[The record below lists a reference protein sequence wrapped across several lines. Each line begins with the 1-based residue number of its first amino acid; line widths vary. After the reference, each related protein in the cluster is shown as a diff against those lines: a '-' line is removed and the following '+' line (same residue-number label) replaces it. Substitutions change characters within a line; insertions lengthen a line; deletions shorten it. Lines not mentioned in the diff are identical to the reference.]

1 MLALAT
7 SASASSILI
16 HHVEVPHAR
25 PIGESRA
32 ASRLVDPEWPATSP
46 FAAADLRP
54 LDASPDRLFYL
65 LPRFVQHVDDAAR
78 RSLQRY
84 YTALFA
90 TAEADAPILDLCSSW
105 TSHFPENLAP
115 ERRVV
120 AVGMNPLELGKN
132 PSATEWRV
140 QNLNDDPTLPYED
153 NSFAFVTCALSI
165 DYMTKPLALLAE
177 VARVLR
183 PGGVCALSFSNRMFP
198 TKAVAHW
205 VDRRKSAAAV
215 LSEDRGPSDN
225 YHVWAV
231 GAYLHFAGGFGPP
244 ACADVTIGAR
254 TDPMFVVQ
262 AVVDK

>member
-1 MLALAT
+1 MLALA

-90 TAEADAPILDLCSSW
+90 TAEDDAPVLDL
-105 TSHFPENLAP
+105 
-115 ERRVV
+115 
-120 AVGMNPLELGKN
+120 
-132 PSATEWRV
+132 
-140 QNLNDDPTLPYED
+140 
-153 NSFAFVTCALSI
+153 LSLI
-165 DYMTKPLALLAE
+165 
-177 VARVLR
+177 
-183 PGGVCALSFSNRMFP
+183 
-198 TKAVAHW
+198 H
-205 VDRRKSAAAV
+205 
-215 LSEDRGPSDN
+215 
-225 YHVWAV
+225 
-231 GAYLHFAGGFGPP
+231 
-244 ACADVTIGAR
+244 I
-254 TDPMFVVQ
+254 
-262 AVVDK
+262 